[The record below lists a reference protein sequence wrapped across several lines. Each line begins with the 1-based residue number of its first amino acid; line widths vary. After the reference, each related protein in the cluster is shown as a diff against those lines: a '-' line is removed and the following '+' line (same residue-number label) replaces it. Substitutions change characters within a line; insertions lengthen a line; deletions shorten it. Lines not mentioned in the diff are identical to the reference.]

1 MSYKINNA
9 KNAIHGFFLSLA
21 VTVAEPSTILPLIVN
36 HFSSDLILVGLFAS
50 LLRGGAIAVQLFA
63 AFYAQGYSRV
73 LPYLRVV
80 FFFRFFSW
88 FMIGVAIYIVGDSNK
103 SLTLWL
109 IGIGLFF
116 FSFSAGFG
124 GIYFKE
130 LIAKVFSREERG
142 KTMANKQLFSSLA
155 AIISGGVTA
164 LILENFE
171 APTSYAYLF
180 MISSLFMSI
189 GLFAFAT
196 IDEPIK
202 ENISQREGSFGLFIK
217 NSALLL
223 SGDMRLKYQISISL
237 LGYSFL
243 FSLPFIIL
251 RAKDSFELT
260 GWLLGGF
267 VTIQMIGSMLGNLL
281 LWKRFAADYIRMI
294 QYAFVLVIVAFAI
307 AIYAHSPLSY
317 GIIFLLFGV
326 SIDGFR
332 NADMN
337 LILEIAPEEKRPVY
351 IAIHSTITSIGLFFA
366 IPGGYILKYLGYD
379 VLYVFTLF
387 MLILGLMLTFRLKLE
402 QDSV

>member
-21 VTVAEPSTILPLIVN
+21 VTVAEPSTVLPLIVN

-63 AFYAQGYSRV
+63 AFYAQSYSRV

-88 FMIGVAIYIVGDSNK
+88 FMIGVAIFIVGDSNK
-103 SLTLWL
+103 SLTLWM
-109 IGIGLFF
+109 IGIGLFL

-164 LILENFE
+164 IILENFE
-171 APTSYAYLF
+171 APRSYAYLF
-180 MISSLFMSI
+180 MVSSLFMSI

-202 ENISQREGSFGLFIK
+202 KNISQREGSFLLFIK
-217 NSALLL
+217 NSARLLRR
-223 SGDMRLKYQISISL
+223 DIRLKYQISISL

-243 FSLPFIIL
+243 FSLPFVIL
-251 RAKDSFELT
+251 RAKESFELT

-267 VTIQMIGSMLGNLL
+267 ITTQMIGSMLGNLL
-281 LWKRFAADYIRMI
+281 LWKRFGADYIRMI

-307 AIYAHSPLSY
+307 SIYADTPLLY
-317 GIIFLLFGV
+317 GIIFLLFGI

-337 LILEIAPEEKRPVY
+337 LILEIAPEDKRPVY
-351 IAIHSTITSIGLFFA
+351 IAIHSTITSVGLFFA
-366 IPGGYILKYLGYD
+366 IPGGYILQYFGYD
-379 VLYVFTLF
+379 TLYIFTLF
-387 MLILGLMLTFRLKLE
+387 MLTSGLLLTFRLKLE
-402 QDSV
+402 YNIV